1 MIMSLLFSM
10 LLYPSPTITFT
21 TEETR
26 QYDQLL
32 ATMQENEI
40 LIDYNLPYPKYRFL
54 HYLSLQDNY
63 VFHGSN
69 HPNITSFEPK
79 QQTLF
84 NNAIT
89 TAVFATTE
97 PIWSMFY
104 AVFNRQNLVG
114 NFRNGCIIG
123 RNKKYHFYSLTKSTF
138 NTDPWTEGMLYL
150 LPRQAF
156 HRSGEGTADKLQ
168 FDEWI
173 SLTPVSPHWKM
184 TITPADFYFLDKVA
198 IHPDNE
204 PLWKSW
210 LLYKARTRLRD
221 SQKRLVINKK

>member
-1 MIMSLLFSM
+1 MIISLLFSM
-10 LLYPSPTITFT
+10 LLYPSPTISLT
-21 TEETR
+21 TEETQ

-32 ATMQENEI
+32 EAMQENEI
-40 LIDYNLPYPKYRFL
+40 LIEYNLPYPKYHFL
-54 HYLSLQDNY
+54 HYLSLQGNY

-84 NNAIT
+84 NNEIT
-89 TAVFATTE
+89 TAVFATME
-97 PIWSMFY
+97 PLWSMFY
-104 AVFNRQNLVG
+104 AVFDRQKMVG

-123 RNKKYHFYSLTKSTF
+123 RNKKYHFYSLSKSTF
-138 NTDPWTEGMLYL
+138 DTDPWTEGMLYV
-150 LPRQAF
+150 LPRETF
-156 HRSGEGTADKLQ
+156 RRSGEATADKLQ

-173 SLTPVSPHWKM
+173 SLAPVSPKWKLK
-184 TITPADFYFLDKVA
+184 IAPVDFYFLNKVA

-210 LLYKARTRLRD
+210 LLYKVRTRLRD
-221 SQKRLVINKK
+221 PQ